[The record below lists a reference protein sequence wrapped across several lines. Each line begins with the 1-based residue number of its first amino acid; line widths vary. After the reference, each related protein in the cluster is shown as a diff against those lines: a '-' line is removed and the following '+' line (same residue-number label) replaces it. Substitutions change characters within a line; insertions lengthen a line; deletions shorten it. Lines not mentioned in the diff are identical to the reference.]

1 MWWAADL
8 EKDQWAIQ
16 DRWCTPC
23 VLNQQNLRCSWSFGP
38 TQMAI
43 PLQMDEDP
51 KQLVAAN
58 RRVQGATRTT
68 HIKE

>member
-1 MWWAADL
+1 MWWVVDL
-8 EKDQWAIQ
+8 AKDWRAIQ
-16 DRWCTPC
+16 DRWCTHR
-23 VLNQQNLRCSWSFGP
+23 VLNQQNLKFSWSFGP

-43 PLQMDEDP
+43 PLQMDEGP

-58 RRVQGATRTT
+58 RRVQGATWTT

>member
-1 MWWAADL
+1 MWWAVDL
-8 EKDQWAIQ
+8 VKDRRAIQ
-16 DRWCTPC
+16 DRWCTPG
-23 VLNQQNLRCSWSFGP
+23 VLNQQSLRDAWSFGP

-58 RRVQGATRTT
+58 RRVLGVTRTT
-68 HIKE
+68 HTKE